1 MLCTRSGSLSGQK
14 SILATDAFLFFFFF
28 WSVTTDKAHLIYFFY
43 FGGIDDDGS
52 QYFFHSSTGETT
64 WDRPTSPEVQRNLF
78 QSPRPSES
86 SDGPF
91 DSSPALSMS
100 GKAQGVMSPTIPR
113 ATPKRQSSVDD
124 NMLQSQLL
132 GLSLSEEELHALVR
146 SISIPR

>member
-1 MLCTRSGSLSGQK
+1 MCVCPK
-14 SILATDAFLFFFFF
+14 STDKCSTSFFFFF
-28 WSVTTDKAHLIYFFY
+28 LR

-52 QYFFHSSTGETT
+52 QYFFNSSTGETT
-64 WDRPTSPEVQRNLF
+64 WDRPTSPEILRSQF

-91 DSSPALSMS
+91 DSSPVLSTS
-100 GKAQGVMSPTIPR
+100 SKVQGVMSPTIPR

-146 SISIPR
+146 ENLTD